1 MLNKEINFDR
11 FVRGLIIVIVLG
23 LAVCLINYL
32 SSVLLPFVVAWV
44 MAYLLFP
51 IVIFFEKKCHLRFR
65 ALCVVIAILLVCGV
79 VCGLCWAAVPSIQ
92 AEWLHLKQVAMSY
105 IEGRRQVPGLTK
117 EVQQFIQDYANKF
130 DVESFLSKDD
140 VQETIKA
147 AIPKMWG
154 VVSSTASML
163 INIVSS
169 LFALIYLFLLLLD
182 YEKYAEG
189 WIKFVPASRQAFAR
203 QLVGDIERGMSGYF
217 RGQALVALSNCVMFS
232 VGFWIIGLPLPL
244 LMGVGIGL
252 ISFVPYIQLVGFV
265 PAFLLALLKSAD
277 TGESFWML
285 MFLVVVVYAVIQ
297 VIQDMFVTPR
307 IMGHIMGLPAAIVLL
322 ALTVWGYMAGIIG
335 LIIALPVTTLIIS
348 YYKRYVVKKTAE

>member
-1 MLNKEINFDR
+1 MLNQEINFDR
-11 FVRGLIIVIVLG
+11 FVRGLIVLVVLG
-23 LAVCLINYL
+23 VGVCLINYL

-44 MAYLLFP
+44 LAYLLYP
-51 IVIFFEKKCHLRFR
+51 VVTFFEKKCHLRFR
-65 ALCVVIAILLVCGV
+65 ALCVILAILLVCGV
-79 VCGLCWAAVPSIQ
+79 ACGLCWAAVPSIQ
-92 AEWLHLKQVAMSY
+92 GEWHHLKQVAMSY
-105 IEGRRQVPGLTK
+105 IEGRRQVPGLAK
-117 EVQQFIQDYANKF
+117 EVQQFIQEYANKF
-130 DVESFLSKDD
+130 DVESFLSQDD

-163 INIVSS
+163 INVVSS

-232 VGFWIIGLPLPL
+232 VGFWLIGFPLPL

-252 ISFVPYIQLVGFV
+252 ISFVPYIQLVGFI
-265 PAFLLALLKSAD
+265 PAFFLALLKSAD

-348 YYKRYVVKKTAE
+348 YYKLYVVKKTAE